1 METIIKRIFFT
12 LSISLLYCVMW
23 EIFEKI
29 FYQMCRKTP
38 YFSYGDIRHVYR
50 ICADHENEYVHP

>member
-23 EIFEKI
+23 EIFLKI
-29 FYQMCRKTP
+29 FHGEIQHRVVD
-38 YFSYGDIRHVYR
+38 DIIMLLFMPVIYMATECF
-50 ICADHENEYVHP
+50 IK